1 MIKYLV
7 PFLVLANV
15 LFAENTPVKEEN
27 ITPKVEQVLEQVYN
41 PNVDCLILEDENSII
56 CKFEVIRDIKDQNI
70 VIHWIS
76 PTGEIS
82 RTREMLIPA
91 GDVSA
96 YDYRYL
102 DGREGGK
109 WNFRV
114 VYNNN
119 EYTSQ
124 FELK

>member
-1 MIKYLV
+1 MIKYMV
-7 PFLVLANV
+7 SFLLLANV
-15 LFAENTPVKEEN
+15 MFAENAIVEEEK
-27 ITPKVEQVLEQVYN
+27 IIEVTQVYN

-56 CKFEVIRDIKDQNI
+56 CKFEVIRDTKDQQI
-70 VIHWIS
+70 VINWVS

-82 RTREMLIPA
+82 RTREMNIPA

-109 WNFRV
+109 WNSKIL
-114 VYNNN
+114 YNQH
-119 EYTSQ
+119 EDSYY
-124 FELK
+124 FELT

>member
-1 MIKYLV
+1 MIKYMV
-7 PFLVLANV
+7 SFLLLANV
-15 LFAENTPVKEEN
+15 MFAENAIVEEEKT
-27 ITPKVEQVLEQVYN
+27 IEVTQVYN

-56 CKFEVIRDIKDQNI
+56 CKFEVIRDTKDQQI
-70 VIHWIS
+70 VINWVS

-82 RTREMLIPA
+82 RTREMNIPA

-109 WNFRV
+109 WNFKIL
-114 VYNNN
+114 YNQN
-119 EYTSQ
+119 EYSSS

>member
-27 ITPKVEQVLEQVYN
+27 ITPKVEQVLEQAYN

-70 VIHWIS
+70 IIHWIS

-109 WNFRV
+109 WNFKV

>member
-1 MIKYLV
+1 MIKYIV
-7 PFLVLANV
+7 SFLLLANV
-15 LFAENTPVKEEN
+15 VFAENTVIEEEKT
-27 ITPKVEQVLEQVYN
+27 IEVAHPYN

-56 CKFEVIRDIKDQNI
+56 CKFEVIRDTKEQQL

-109 WNFRV
+109 WNFKII
-114 VYNNN
+114 YNGN
-119 EYTSQ
+119 EYSSS

>member
-1 MIKYLV
+1 MIKYMV
-7 PFLVLANV
+7 SFLLLANV
-15 LFAENTPVKEEN
+15 MFAENAIVEEEKT
-27 ITPKVEQVLEQVYN
+27 IEVTQVYN

-109 WNFRV
+109 WNFKV

-124 FELK
+124 VELK

>member
-1 MIKYLV
+1 MIKYIV
-7 PFLVLANV
+7 SFLLLANV
-15 LFAENTPVKEEN
+15 VFAENTVIEEEKT
-27 ITPKVEQVLEQVYN
+27 IEVAHPYN
-41 PNVDCLILEDENSII
+41 QNVDCLILEDENSII
-56 CKFEVIRDIKDQNI
+56 CKFEVIRDTKEQQL

-109 WNFRV
+109 WNFKII
-114 VYNNN
+114 YNGN
-119 EYTSQ
+119 EYSSS

>member
-1 MIKYLV
+1 MIKYIV
-7 PFLVLANV
+7 SFLLLANV
-15 LFAENTPVKEEN
+15 VFAENTVIEEEKT
-27 ITPKVEQVLEQVYN
+27 IEVAHPYN

-56 CKFEVIRDIKDQNI
+56 CKFEVIRDTKDQQI
-70 VIHWIS
+70 VINWIS

-82 RTREMLIPA
+82 RTREMNIPA

-109 WNFRV
+109 WNFKII
-114 VYNNN
+114 YNGN
-119 EYTSQ
+119 EYSSS